1 MNPDLINLY
10 IENLLKEIM
19 EGVKNRILLET
30 RLKYT
35 EMLNSQLQS
44 NVSELEEKVEK
55 LNKRKS
61 KEVNTSGEL

>member
-10 IENLLKEIM
+10 IENLLKEIS

-55 LNKRKS
+55 LNKRKT

>member
-55 LNKRKS
+55 LNKRKT